1 MDDLQTTIKEAI
13 ENIDSFYHG
22 SFKLPPQRCLPFVIA
37 LVDKL
42 GSIEAYLT
50 EKQKKRLNKF
60 LAITLEAMQA
70 GDYVLVNDY
79 LVYELRPLLTGLAAR
94 HGLH

>member
-1 MDDLQTTIKEAI
+1 MDDIQNTINEAI
-13 ENIDSFYHG
+13 DDIDSFYHG

-42 GSIEAYLT
+42 GSIEPYMT
-50 EKQKKRLNKF
+50 GKQTNRLNKF
-60 LAITLEAMQA
+60 LAMTLEAMEA

-79 LVYELRPLLTGLAAR
+79 LVYELRPLLTGLAMR

>member
-13 ENIDSFYHG
+13 DDIDSFYHG

-42 GSIEAYLT
+42 GSIEPYLT
-50 EKQKKRLNKF
+50 EQPTTRLNKL
-60 LAITLEAMQA
+60 LAMTLEAMEA

-79 LVYELRPLLTGLAAR
+79 LVYELKPLLTGLATR

>member
-1 MDDLQTTIKEAI
+1 MNDLQTTIHGAI
-13 ENIDSFYHG
+13 DDIDSFYHG

-42 GSIEAYLT
+42 GTLEAFLT
-50 EKQKKRLNKF
+50 EKQKRRLNKF
-60 LAITLEAMQA
+60 LAMTLEAMEI

-79 LVYELRPLLTGLAAR
+79 LVYELRPLLTGLATR